1 MREVSTHVRTYVRG
15 RFLQVVL
22 DVASA
27 WRALN
32 HQMGVLG
39 HLENG
44 LANRLDGTEDHHI
57 TGDAKQIFLDR
68 HLDTERHAILAKV
81 RQGAATGSF
90 GLFAAPTGDARMRAH
105 VQARKS
111 GRGYDKYVR
120 MRGYHRHY
128 TTYVLACMRTGRTY
142 VLTHVRKYIRRY
154 VRTLLLK
161 VFLKARSQWT
171 ISPSTSFTPTT

>member
-1 MREVSTHVRTYVRG
+1 
-15 RFLQVVL
+15 
-22 DVASA
+22 
-27 WRALN
+27 
-32 HQMGVLG
+32 MGVLG
-39 HLENG
+39 NWENG
-44 LANRLDGTEDHHI
+44 LANRLDGTEDHYI
-57 TGDAKQIFLDR
+57 AGDAKTIFCDR
-68 HLDTERHAILAKV
+68 HLRTERDAILAKV

-142 VLTHVRKYIRRY
+142 LLTHVRKYIRRY

-161 VFLKARSQWT
+161 VFWKARSQWT
-171 ISPSTSFTPTT
+171 IVGSTSFTPTT

>member
-1 MREVSTHVRTYVRG
+1 M
-15 RFLQVVL
+15 VL

-39 HLENG
+39 HWENG
-44 LANRLDGTEDHHI
+44 LANRLDGTEDHYI
-57 TGDAKQIFLDR
+57 AGDAQTIFRER
-68 HLDTERHAILAKV
+68 HLRTEREAILAKV

-142 VLTHVRKYIRRY
+142 VRTY
-154 VRTLLLK
+154 VRT
-161 VFLKARSQWT
+161 
-171 ISPSTSFTPTT
+171 